1 MITFISYIIKIVLS
15 IAIANAIVYFIYTD
29 NNQTKKILYKQF
41 SNVSLLGSSFIAFI
55 YIYSNNIN
63 NHLLYIIG
71 ILISVVFIFKYYDQ
85 FNDREISSLIFLN
98 FVSII
103 MITAGYVLYA
113 ILVVVLYYYI
123 NHNFIFFN
131 ETEEENEILD
141 DADENIL

>member
-41 SNVSLLGSSFIAFI
+41 SNVSLLGSSFITFI

-85 FNDREISSLIFLN
+85 FNDREISSLLFLN
-98 FVSII
+98 FVSIV
-103 MITAGYVLYA
+103 MITAGYLLYA
-113 ILVVVLYYYI
+113 ILVVALYYYI
-123 NHNFIFFN
+123 NHNFLFFN

-141 DADENIL
+141 DTDENIL